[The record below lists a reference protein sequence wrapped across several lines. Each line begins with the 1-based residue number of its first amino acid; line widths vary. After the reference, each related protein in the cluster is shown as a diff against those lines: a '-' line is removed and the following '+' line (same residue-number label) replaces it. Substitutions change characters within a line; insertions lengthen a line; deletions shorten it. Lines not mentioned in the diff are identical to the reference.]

1 VTGFGSEVGRL
12 SSIPALGRVTPGVVN
27 EFDVDSGLGT
37 VVTSDG
43 VTVPFHCTA
52 ITNGSRDIAVH
63 TTVAFILEPAHLGRV
78 EARQIQP
85 C

>member
-1 VTGFGSEVGRL
+1 MTGGGSDAGRL
-12 SSIPALGRVTPGVVN
+12 AVTPALGRVMPGVVDA
-27 EFDVDSGLGT
+27 FDVDSGLGS
-37 VVTSDG
+37 VVTAGG

-52 ITNGSRDIAVH
+52 IADGSRDIAVH
-63 TTVAFILEPAHLGRV
+63 TAVAFILAPAHLGRV